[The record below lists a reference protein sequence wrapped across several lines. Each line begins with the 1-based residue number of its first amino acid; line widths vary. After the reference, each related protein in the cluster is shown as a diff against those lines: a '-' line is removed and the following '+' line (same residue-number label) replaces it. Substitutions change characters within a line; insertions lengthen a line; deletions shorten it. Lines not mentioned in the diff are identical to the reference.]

1 MPAFSYSCGTIL
13 PCRSAAANT
22 EAVYEGIPLDTR
34 FALLGVTL
42 SILGVTLSILGVTP
56 SILGV
61 TLRRYTVTVVPRIAT
76 CALHL
81 RSWRTSA
88 ASAAADAGSPCTA

>member
-34 FALLGVTL
+34 FAL
-42 SILGVTLSILGVTP
+42 LGVTLSILGVTP